1 MKSKDNKKVTA
12 IFNYTIDDFEQTFND
27 LSIKTRVSGQM
38 RIIELYRIGDALFDS
53 KKDLSDVPRKE

>member
-1 MKSKDNKKVTA
+1 M
-12 IFNYTIDDFEQTFND
+12 FNYTIDDFEQTFND

-53 KKDLSDVPRKE
+53 KKDISDVPRKE

>member
-1 MKSKDNKKVTA
+1 VKSKDNKKVTK
-12 IFNYTIDDFEQTFND
+12 IFNYTIDEFEQNSGD

-53 KKDLSDVPRKE
+53 KKDISDVPRKE